1 MDIAAQYAD
10 VYTDFQGLSGLRA
23 ESGKN
28 YPETLRKVAG
38 QFEALF
44 IQMMLKSM
52 RDANLGE
59 GLMDSEHVKTY
70 QSMFD
75 QQIALDLSKHSSLGL
90 AEMMV
95 RQLSAKGG
103 TSDEPQDKQYT
114 LAELPTALAS
124 HLVVAAA
131 PPRPGD
137 EVDTGSFELQ
147 TGGDWRPDTPEHFVK
162 QLWPHAQRAA
172 DELGTA
178 PELLIAQAALETGW
192 GQHMIRGHDG
202 RNSFNLFGI
211 KADAHWQGTRAL
223 TETVEFRDGLMRR
236 ERAPFRAYDSLAD
249 SFSDYVSFL
258 KVNPRYR
265 QALQQASDAPAF
277 ARALSEAG
285 YATDP
290 DYHGKIEQIMDSTR
304 LREAVSHARQEYS
317 DTLG

>member
-28 YPETLRKVAG
+28 DPETLRKVAG

-52 RDANLGE
+52 RDASLGE

-70 QSMFD
+70 QSLFD
-75 QQIALDLSKHSSLGL
+75 QQIALDLSKRSSLGL
-90 AEMMV
+90 ADMMV
-95 RQLSAKGG
+95 RQLSPKDSAAHAA
-103 TSDEPQDKQYT
+103 QDKQQMVIGP
-114 LAELPTALAS
+114 PTAPVPQLLMPS
-124 HLVVAAA
+124 A
-131 PPRPGD
+131 PPQAGA
-137 EVDTGSFELQ
+137 
-147 TGGDWRPDTPEHFVK
+147 TGGAGRLEQEAVEEWRPDTAESFVK
-162 QLWPHAQRAA
+162 KLWPHAQRAA

-192 GQHMIRGHDG
+192 GQHMIRGQDG

-211 KADAHWQGTRAL
+211 KADAHWQGARAL

-236 ERAPFRAYDSLAD
+236 ERAPFRAYNSLAD

-258 KVNPRYR
+258 KANPRYQ
-265 QALQQASDAPAF
+265 QALEQADNAPAF

-290 DYHGKIEQIMDSTR
+290 DYHDKIEQIMDSPR
-304 LREAVSHARQEYS
+304 LREAVSGARQDQS
-317 DTLG
+317 DALG

>member
-10 VYTDFQGLSGLRA
+10 VYTDFQGLAGLRA

-28 YPETLRKVAG
+28 DPETLRKVAG

-52 RDANLGE
+52 RDASLGE

-95 RQLSAKGG
+95 RQLSPKGSAPDAAQHDQQ
-103 TSDEPQDKQYT
+103 TSVGSP
-114 LAELPTALAS
+114 
-124 HLVVAAA
+124 AA
-131 PPRPGD
+131 PLPQLVMPAARPQP
-137 EVDTGSFELQ
+137 VDAVDSVNPEHE
-147 TGGDWRPDTPEHFVK
+147 TGGDWRPDTPESFVK

-172 DELGTA
+172 AELGTA

-192 GQHMIRGHDG
+192 GQHMIRGQDG
-202 RNSFNLFGI
+202 HTSFNLFGI
-211 KADAHWQGTRAL
+211 KADAHWQGKRAL

-236 ERAPFRAYDSLAD
+236 ERAPFRAYTSLAE

-258 KVNPRYR
+258 KANPRYQ
-265 QALQQASDAPAF
+265 QALDQADDAPAF

-290 DYHGKIEQIMDSTR
+290 DYHGKIEQIMDSSR
-304 LREAVSHARQEYS
+304 LREAVSGARQAQPDALS
-317 DTLG
+317 